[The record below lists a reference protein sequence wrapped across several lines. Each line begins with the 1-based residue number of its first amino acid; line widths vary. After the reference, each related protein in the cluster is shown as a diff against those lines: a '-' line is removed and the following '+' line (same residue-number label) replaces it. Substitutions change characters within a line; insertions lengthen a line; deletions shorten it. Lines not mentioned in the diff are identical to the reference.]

1 MNNQKFNVLRFVF
14 DTFLVMLAIVFT
26 FSFTFITGLFVDAY
40 TEMWVFFL
48 YLYAFMMGIYGVK
61 TLGRYYVRNFL

>member
-1 MNNQKFNVLRFVF
+1 MGNQKFNVLRFAF

-26 FSFTFITGLFVDAY
+26 FSLTFITGFFVDAY
-40 TEMWVFFL
+40 TEMWFFFL
-48 YLYAFMMGIYGVK
+48 YFFAFMAGVYGVK